1 MLINVN
7 LEDFM
12 TGKKNTDKFRN
23 KAVELALNNDL
34 TRNQVAGNFGVG
46 HWTLGKWIAEHRH
59 ADLDDVQKQPKRLR
73 KENKVL
79 REERYFLPPPVAF
92 IAS

>member
-46 HWTLGKWIAEHRH
+46 H
-59 ADLDDVQKQPKRLR
+59 
-73 KENKVL
+73 
-79 REERYFLPPPVAF
+79 
-92 IAS
+92 